1 MSQLMAH
8 SLKDEGWPDIP
19 KITKEG
25 FLYNETGT
33 GLNSRGHRCKEI
45 EKVLGDDLQFSKYF
59 LVLGDNACLHM
70 HKPIEE
76 TWPYLLSKKINH
88 QYYNLAVMH
97 GGLEGV
103 KHNLFNW
110 LHMYSK
116 PKMIYMSCEWANSF
130 LGADYDN
137 EDTQEASKLADAA
150 GYWIARRRMFSML
163 LDQIDIPI
171 YLILGPNDECI
182 ARTDSINVLELDHSD
197 DENVAQ
203 NVSEGFLQA
212 QRALLA

>member
-1 MSQLMAH
+1 MQ
-8 SLKDEGWPDIP
+8 
-19 KITKEG
+19 
-25 FLYNETGT
+25 
-33 GLNSRGHRCKEI
+33 
-45 EKVLGDDLQFSKYF
+45 
-59 LVLGDNACLHM
+59 
-70 HKPIEE
+70 
-76 TWPYLLSKKINH
+76 
-88 QYYNLAVMH
+88 

-103 KHNLFNW
+103 RYNLFNW
-110 LHMYSK
+110 LHVYGK

-130 LGADYDN
+130 LGVDYDN

-150 GYWIARRRMFSML
+150 GYWIGRRRMFSML
-163 LDQIDIPI
+163 LDQLDVPI
-171 YLILGPNDECI
+171 YLIMGPNDEYT

>member
-76 TWPYLLSKKINH
+76 TWPYLL
-88 QYYNLAVMH
+88 
-97 GGLEGV
+97 
-103 KHNLFNW
+103 
-110 LHMYSK
+110 
-116 PKMIYMSCEWANSF
+116 
-130 LGADYDN
+130 
-137 EDTQEASKLADAA
+137 
-150 GYWIARRRMFSML
+150 
-163 LDQIDIPI
+163 
-171 YLILGPNDECI
+171 
-182 ARTDSINVLELDHSD
+182 
-197 DENVAQ
+197 
-203 NVSEGFLQA
+203 
-212 QRALLA
+212 

>member
-1 MSQLMAH
+1 
-8 SLKDEGWPDIP
+8 
-19 KITKEG
+19 
-25 FLYNETGT
+25 
-33 GLNSRGHRCKEI
+33 
-45 EKVLGDDLQFSKYF
+45 
-59 LVLGDNACLHM
+59 
-70 HKPIEE
+70 
-76 TWPYLLSKKINH
+76 
-88 QYYNLAVMH
+88 
-97 GGLEGV
+97 
-103 KHNLFNW
+103 
-110 LHMYSK
+110 
-116 PKMIYMSCEWANSF
+116 MSCEWANSF